1 MITYIF
7 FAIAVALLTLFIA
20 FLWHR
25 NRQLNSVIDSMSG
38 ELQDERLSSAVIG
51 ERLAA
56 SVERQREVEQQKADL
71 LAMFNTE
78 RVAMSEQ
85 FTHKFNVLANEILE
99 NKSRT
104 MSTQNSDTINAILR
118 PFGEKIDKFRE
129 RIEQES
135 KQRYALENEV
145 KRLAELNMQMSRE
158 ANNLTAA
165 LRGNSKSQG
174 DWGEMILETLLEN
187 SGLKRDIHF
196 RIQETIRDAQGQ
208 LLRPDVV
215 LCLPDEKEVIIDSKV
230 SLTAYVAYCESE
242 DELSA
247 KRALAAHVL
256 SVKSHITELG
266 KKSYQKLVAS
276 PDFVI
281 MFVPN
286 EPAFLLALQGD
297 SAIWDEAYQ
306 KGVILSSPTN
316 LFAILRIVDDLW
328 RRDSQ
333 SKNALEIAR
342 QGGDLYDKFV
352 GFVET
357 LSDVGRAI
365 KRSDE
370 LYEKGISQLS
380 SGAGNLVRRAETLR
394 KLGVKASKKLPAQLS
409 DNDEILNVS
418 SEN

>member
-129 RIEQES
+129 QIEQES